1 MADSLFFLLL
11 GSNQGNRLDQ
21 LVNAA
26 VKVEC
31 LIGSISAYSS
41 VYQTEPW
48 GNSDQP
54 FFLNQALKVQSQ
66 LTPMEVLSLI
76 QSIELEMGRTRLT
89 KWGARTIDIDIL
101 YWGDHVIN
109 LPMLKIPHP
118 EIQHRKFTLMT
129 LDEIAPDFIHPILQ
143 LTNQQLLLACKDD
156 LSVTRF
162 TN

>member
-11 GSNQGNRLDQ
+11 GSNQGDRLDQ

-26 VKVEC
+26 VKIEC
-31 LIGSISAYSS
+31 LIGRISASSS

-48 GNSDQP
+48 GNRHQP

-66 LTPMEVLSLI
+66 LTPTEALRMI
-76 QSIELEMGRTRLT
+76 QCIELEMGRTRLA

-101 YWGDHVIN
+101 YWGDHIIN
-109 LPMLKIPHP
+109 LPKLKIPHP
-118 EIQHRKFTLMT
+118 EIQHRKFTLMAMA
-129 LDEIAPDFIHPILQ
+129 EIAPDFIHPILKN
-143 LTNQQLLLACKDD
+143 TNQQLLVACKDD
-156 LSVTRF
+156 LTVTRF